1 MSTQAI
7 PPEEVVSTADGR
19 VILHGVS
26 WEGWQAQLRLRGDK
40 SAPRLTYLDG
50 SMELMSPS
58 KDHERIKSYL
68 GRLVETYAM
77 HHGIDLSPYGG
88 WTLQEEVKNAGLEPD
103 ECYILGENQD
113 LERPHLAIEVVWTSG
128 GLDKLEAY
136 RRLGVRE
143 VWFWRKRRLTV
154 HELQGEAYVERT
166 TSVAFPGL
174 VPADLLRFLDLP
186 TVTQAMRALV
196 SELRVKGR

>member
-1 MSTQAI
+1 MSTHAI

-19 VILHGVS
+19 VILHGVT
-26 WEGWQAQLRLRGDK
+26 WEGWLAQLQLRGDK

-50 SMELMSPS
+50 AMELMSPS

-88 WTLQEEVKNAGLEPD
+88 WTLQEEVKRAGLEPD
-103 ECYILGENQD
+103 ECYIVGLDQD
-113 LERPHLAIEVVWTSG
+113 RPRPHLAIEVVWTSG

-136 RRLGVRE
+136 RRLGVPE
-143 VWFWRKRRLTV
+143 VWFWKKAHLTV
-154 HELQGEAYVERT
+154 HVLVEDAYQERT
-166 TSVAFPGL
+166 HSLAFPDL
-174 VPADLLRFLDLP
+174 VPAELLQFLDHP
-186 TVTQAMRALV
+186 TVTQAIRALLE
-196 SELRVKGR
+196 SLRAG